1 MGLGKSS
8 VLRPCSHVGICG
20 FAAPGL
26 KVTNN
31 VLGDVLD
38 PAFVI
43 PKVNFC
49 IMLPDVPAD
58 DAWCYPF
65 KVPSKRVIVASQV
78 PFEVMLLE
86 GDVIFENWP
95 I

>member
-1 MGLGKSS
+1 M
-8 VLRPCSHVGICG
+8 
-20 FAAPGL
+20 
-26 KVTNN
+26 N
-31 VLGDVLD
+31 VLGDVFDRAL
-38 PAFVI
+38 VI
-43 PKVNFC
+43 PKVNCC

-78 PFEVMLLE
+78 PFEEVLLE